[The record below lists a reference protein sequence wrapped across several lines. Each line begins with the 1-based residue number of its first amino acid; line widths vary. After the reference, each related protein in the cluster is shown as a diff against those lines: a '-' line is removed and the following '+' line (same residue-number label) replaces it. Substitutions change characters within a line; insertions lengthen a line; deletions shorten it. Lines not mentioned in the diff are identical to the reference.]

1 MQAGDPHSPQPEL
14 KGTSLFTEQE
24 PEEHAQA
31 GDGPCFQPGGAI
43 MKYTFVDKL
52 ATSCGLVLFIKC
64 SYFSSLLE
72 SKDSN
77 VFLAPQCMFNK
88 YLYLFGALVGI

>member
-1 MQAGDPHSPQPEL
+1 
-14 KGTSLFTEQE
+14 
-24 PEEHAQA
+24 
-31 GDGPCFQPGGAI
+31 

-77 VFLAPQCMFNK
+77 VFLAPQRMFKK